1 MTPVQRYE
9 QDISRKLVSPDIGQ
23 IRAIEALQVL
33 FLELSPAD
41 ESERKKINPFRKWWV
56 EEKLTQGIYLW
67 GGVGRGKT
75 YLMDLFFDCVQ
86 IPQKQ
91 RTHFHR
97 FMFSIHTE
105 LKALQGKKNPLS
117 LIAKKIANQTRL
129 LCVDEFFVLDIGD
142 AMLLSRL
149 LEALFERGV
158 VLVATSN
165 LHPDEL
171 YKDGLQRDNFLP
183 AIEMI
188 KKYTTIIE
196 LESGLDYRLR
206 TLSTSTL
213 YHSPDNEETE
223 KKLFTSFL
231 DLVPNPSD
239 IQKGRNIN
247 ILGREIVTRYLTE
260 DVIWFDFAV
269 LCSAPR
275 GALDY
280 IEIARTYHAV
290 LLSGVPQL
298 NDGSE
303 DKVRRFVNLIDEFY
317 DRKVKLI
324 ISAHVD
330 IANMYSD
337 TKLKFEFRRTSS
349 RLAEMQSHR
358 YLASPHI
365 VC

>member
-1 MTPVQRYE
+1 M
-9 QDISRKLVSPDIGQ
+9 
-23 IRAIEALQVL
+23 
-33 FLELSPAD
+33 
-41 ESERKKINPFRKWWV
+41 
-56 EEKLTQGIYLW
+56 
-67 GGVGRGKT
+67 
-75 YLMDLFFDCVQ
+75 
-86 IPQKQ
+86 
-91 RTHFHR
+91 
-97 FMFSIHTE
+97 
-105 LKALQGKKNPLS
+105 
-117 LIAKKIANQTRL
+117 
-129 LCVDEFFVLDIGD
+129 
-142 AMLLSRL
+142 
-149 LEALFERGV
+149 
-158 VLVATSN
+158 
-165 LHPDEL
+165 
-171 YKDGLQRDNFLP
+171 
-183 AIEMI
+183 
-188 KKYTTIIE
+188 
-196 LESGLDYRLR
+196 
-206 TLSTSTL
+206 

-239 IQKGRNIN
+239 IQKGRDIN
-247 ILGREIVTRYLTE
+247 ILGREILTRYLTE
-260 DVIWFDFAV
+260 DVVWFDFAV

-330 IANMYSD
+330 IANVYSD